1 MTKTQIK
8 AIALNAS
15 RQLNTVAKDIYN
27 RDLVTVINHSQIKET
42 SSTLDDLYSV
52 LDTQYK
58 RSMKA
63 GIDEPMEYAELLK
76 KRIDALAEYI
86 RPNRIKS
93 AHTSPKQIIQM
104 LDAEQQAMHHLSTL
118 LDAINIGGKK
128 A

>member
-15 RQLNTVAKDIYN
+15 RQLNAVIKDVYN
-27 RDLVTVINHSQIKET
+27 RDLVTTLNHDQLKET

-63 GIDEPMEYAELLK
+63 GIDEPMEYVELVK

-86 RPNRIKS
+86 RPNRLKTTHI
-93 AHTSPKQIIQM
+93 SPKHILQM
-104 LDAEQQAMHHLSTL
+104 LDVELQAMHHLSTL
-118 LDAINIGGKK
+118 VDAIQIGSTST
-128 A
+128 

>member
-15 RQLNTVAKDIYN
+15 RQLNAVAKDIYN
-27 RDLVTVINHSQIKET
+27 RDLVTAINHDKLKDAST
-42 SSTLDDLYSV
+42 TLDDLYGV
-52 LDTQYK
+52 LDTQYQ

-63 GIDEPMEYAELLK
+63 GIDEPMEYTELIK

-86 RPNRIKS
+86 RPARLKTLHI
-93 AHTSPKQIIQM
+93 SPKHIVQM
-104 LDAEQQAMHHLSTL
+104 LDAELQAMHHLSTL
-118 LDAINIGGKK
+118 LDGINIGGK

>member
-15 RQLNTVAKDIYN
+15 RQLNAVAKDVYN
-27 RDLVTVINHSQIKET
+27 RDLVTSINHDQLKET
-42 SSTLDDLYSV
+42 SATLNDLYGV
-52 LDTQYK
+52 LDTNYQ

-63 GIDEPMEYAELLK
+63 GIDESMEYAELVK

-86 RPNRIKS
+86 RPIRLKAVHI
-93 AHTSPKQIIQM
+93 SPKQIVQM
-104 LDAEQQAMHHLSTL
+104 LDTEQQAMHHLSTL
-118 LDAINIGGKK
+118 LDDITIGGK

>member
-15 RQLNTVAKDIYN
+15 RQLNAVAQDVYN
-27 RDLVTVINHSQIKET
+27 RDLVTSINHDQLKET
-42 SSTLDDLYSV
+42 SATLNDLYGV
-52 LDTQYK
+52 LDTNYQ

-63 GIDEPMEYAELLK
+63 GIDESMEYAELIK

-86 RPNRIKS
+86 RPARLKTVHI
-93 AHTSPKQIIQM
+93 SPKHIVQM
-104 LDAEQQAMHHLSTL
+104 LDTEQQGMHHLSTL
-118 LDAINIGGKK
+118 LDDITIGGK

>member
-63 GIDEPMEYAELLK
+63 GIDAPMEYVELVK

-86 RPNRIKS
+86 RPNRLKTVHI
-93 AHTSPKQIIQM
+93 SPKHIVQM
-104 LDAEQQAMHHLSTL
+104 LDVEQQAMHHLSTL
-118 LDAINIGGKK
+118 LDGINIGGKV
-128 A
+128 

>member
-15 RQLNTVAKDIYN
+15 RQLNAVAKDVYN
-27 RDLVTVINHSQIKET
+27 RDLVTALNHGQLKDT
-42 SSTLDDLYSV
+42 SSTLNDLYGV
-52 LDTQYK
+52 LDTQYQ
-58 RSMKA
+58 RSLKA
-63 GIDEPMEYAELLK
+63 GIDEPMEYAELVK

-86 RPNRIKS
+86 RPARLKMVHI
-93 AHTSPKQIIQM
+93 SPKHIVQM

-118 LDAINIGGKK
+118 IDGITIGGK

>member
-15 RQLNTVAKDIYN
+15 RQLNAVAKDIYN
-27 RDLVTVINHSQIKET
+27 RDLVTVLNHDQLKEV
-42 SSTLDDLYSV
+42 SKQLDDLYGV
-52 LDTQYK
+52 LDRNYQS
-58 RSMKA
+58 SMKA
-63 GIDEPMEYAELLK
+63 GINEPMEYTELVK

-86 RPNRIKS
+86 RPNRLKS
-93 AHTSPKQIIQM
+93 VHISPKHIVQM

-118 LDAINIGGKK
+118 LDLINIGGK

>member
-8 AIALNAS
+8 ASALNAS
-15 RQLNTVAKDIYN
+15 RQLNAVIKDVYN
-27 RDLVTVINHSQIKET
+27 CDLVTAINHEKLKET
-42 SSTLDDLYSV
+42 SATLNDLYSV

-63 GIDEPMEYAELLK
+63 GIDAPMEYVELVK

-86 RPNRIKS
+86 RPNRLKTVHI
-93 AHTSPKQIIQM
+93 SPKHILQM
-104 LDAEQQAMHHLSTL
+104 LDVEQQAMHHLTAL
-118 LDAINIGGKK
+118 LDAINMEAK

>member
-15 RQLNTVAKDIYN
+15 RQLNAVAKDVYN
-27 RDLVTVINHSQIKET
+27 RDLVTTINHDQLKET
-42 SSTLDDLYSV
+42 SATLNDLYGV
-52 LDTQYK
+52 LDTNYQ

-63 GIDEPMEYAELLK
+63 GIDESMEYAELVK

-86 RPNRIKS
+86 RPTRLKAVHIS
-93 AHTSPKQIIQM
+93 SKQIVQM
-104 LDAEQQAMHHLSTL
+104 LDTEQQAMPHLSTL
-118 LDAINIGGKK
+118 LDDITIGGK